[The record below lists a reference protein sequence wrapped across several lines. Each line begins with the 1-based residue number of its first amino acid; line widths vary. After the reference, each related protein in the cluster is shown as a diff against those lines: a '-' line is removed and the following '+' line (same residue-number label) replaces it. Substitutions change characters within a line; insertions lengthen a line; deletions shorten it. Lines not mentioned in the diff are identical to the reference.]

1 MADDH
6 HQPPSDAE
14 LTGFL
19 TDPGSSDW
27 VEKLHRRHRSAVLSY
42 AYACCRDPRTAE
54 DLTSEAFARALQT
67 VRSGSGPKAAWR
79 PYLLTVVRRTAADW
93 ADTTRR
99 SDLSPEFQRWLA
111 QLPEG
116 PGTDSSAARMLLL
129 EEGSLVLR
137 AFRSLPER
145 RQTALWHTV
154 VEGDPAR
161 SVGLLLGAGEGDV
174 ATFAERAREGLRET
188 CLAALDDHAGSDACR
203 RYRPMLGAVV
213 RTGRRSTED
222 FDRHLVKCPRCRG
235 ALTELTDLDEELGP
249 ALSAAVLL
257 WGSRAYTAARMTE
270 AGVRAAGASRAS
282 TAPEGGARP
291 DGRTAWRSWA
301 GGFPLRSGA
310 VAGGI
315 VAAIG
320 LAVLALPLGPDGRG
334 TERSSTQTQAVPTR
348 TVVAE
353 PPPVTVTA
361 RPSRPAP
368 SRPAEQSTA
377 AASPTAPA
385 GPAASHRARLG
396 AVTWAGT
403 LRNAGFGTQCVEPSG
418 TTVVQNS
425 CDGRRDQIWETV
437 SFDQNRGYSLLRNA
451 ATGEC
456 VDYGGG
462 QRRVRQNAENL
473 ALTTGPC
480 RPSGAGQLFRFE
492 PFQGADDGSFL
503 VRAEA
508 DDGKPWD
515 EMQLG
520 MLDWWEGNTPP
531 ATNAGVVLT
540 YNYYNSPRL
549 RYFAQEP
556 TYGPA
561 HAASAPAGAT
571 AVAATP

>member
-6 HQPPSDAE
+6 HEPPSDAE

-19 TDPGSSDW
+19 RNPGSGAW
-27 VEKLHRRHRSAVLSY
+27 AEELYRRHRLAVLSY
-42 AYACCRDPRTAE
+42 AYACCRDPRTAG
-54 DLTSEAFARALQT
+54 DLTSEAFARALRT

-79 PYLLTVVRRTAADW
+79 PYLLMVVRRTAADW

-99 SDLSPEFQRWLA
+99 SDLSPEFERWLA

-116 PGTDSSAARMLLL
+116 RGADSSAARMLLL

-137 AFRSLPER
+137 AFRSLSER
-145 RQTALWHTV
+145 RQTVLWHTA

-174 ATFAERAREGLRET
+174 ATLAERARDGLRET

-213 RTGRRSTED
+213 RTGWCSTED

-235 ALTELTDLDEELGP
+235 ALTELTHLDEGLGP

-270 AGVRAAGASRAS
+270 AGVRATGASRAS
-282 TAPEGGARP
+282 EAPEGGARP
-291 DGRTAWRSWA
+291 DGRTPWRSWT
-301 GGFPLRSGA
+301 GRSPLRSGA

-315 VAAIG
+315 VAAVG

-334 TERSSTQTQAVPTR
+334 TAHSSAQAQVVRTR

-361 RPSRPAP
+361 TP
-368 SRPAEQSTA
+368 SRPAEPSTA
-377 AASPTAPA
+377 PASPTESV
-385 GPAASHRARLG
+385 GPAASHRASLG
-396 AVTWAGT
+396 AVTWTGT
-403 LRNAGFGTQCVEPSG
+403 LRSAGLGTQCVEPVG
-418 TTVVQNS
+418 TRVVQNP
-425 CDGRRDQIWETV
+425 CDGGEDQIWETV
-437 SFDQNRGYSLLRNA
+437 SLDRNRGYSLLRNA
-451 ATGEC
+451 ATGAC
-456 VDYGGG
+456 VDYGAS
-462 QRRVRQNAENL
+462 RRRERQNAVNL
-473 ALTTGPC
+473 AVTMGPC
-480 RPSGAGQLFRFE
+480 QPSGAGQLFRFE
-492 PFQGADDGSFL
+492 QLQGASDSSLL

-531 ATNAGVVLT
+531 ATNASVVLT

-549 RYFAQEP
+549 RYFAEAP
-556 TYGPA
+556 TYGPTPTP
-561 HAASAPAGAT
+561 SAPAGAT
-571 AVAATP
+571 AAAATP